1 MSRAS
6 RVTLA
11 AATFFATFTIWG
23 VHHLQNQER
32 EVCEPACR
40 QIWCIC
46 SDSVDQT
53 MYKGV
58 LRDDARRREKMIQR
72 QQDLDES
79 LRKREIYERAQPVR
93 NGGIGS
99 SEQETS
105 SIAS

>member
-1 MSRAS
+1 
-6 RVTLA
+6 
-11 AATFFATFTIWG
+11 
-23 VHHLQNQER
+23 
-32 EVCEPACR
+32 
-40 QIWCIC
+40 
-46 SDSVDQT
+46 

-79 LRKREIYERAQPVR
+79 LRKREIYERVQPVR